1 MIIKGLSPEESVAAD
16 LIHALV
22 RMDVVAALDAF
33 ERGANPKMRD
43 IDYPTAWQ
51 WIRRNPEGAT
61 LIQDVVLISGE
72 RRGNGNRMDMFE
84 MLIEKG
90 CPIHGSNYDG
100 YTALHN
106 AALINHTPA
115 AKRLIE
121 LGASV
126 DAQSRKGFTALQ
138 TAVKYMNNEVVS
150 YLLAKEAKST
160 IRNHRMEDAADYAA
174 RHNNKEAQSIVHSA
188 TARGTAMSI
197 LEEIDLSGVE
207 APPKVNYQ
215 SPWTPPSPRRLSAG

>member
-1 MIIKGLSPEESVAAD
+1 MMIRGLSDEESVAAN

-22 RMDVVAALDAF
+22 LFDVKGARDAF

-61 LIQDVVLISGE
+61 LIQDAVLISGE
-72 RRGNGNRMDMFE
+72 RRGNANRMDMFE
-84 MLIEKG
+84 LLVEMG

-115 AKRLIE
+115 ARRLIE
-121 LGASV
+121 LGAYI
-126 DAQSRKGFTALQ
+126 DAQSKKGFTALQ
-138 TAVKYMNNEVVS
+138 TAVKYENNEVVS
-150 YLLAKEAKST
+150 YLLAKEANST
-160 IRNHRMEDAADYAA
+160 ILNHRMEDAADYAA

-188 TARGTAMSI
+188 KARGAALSI
-197 LEEIDLSGVE
+197 LDEIELPGVE
-207 APPKVNYQ
+207 ADLRESHKAQWVH
-215 SPWTPPSPRRLSAG
+215 PSPRKIGLV